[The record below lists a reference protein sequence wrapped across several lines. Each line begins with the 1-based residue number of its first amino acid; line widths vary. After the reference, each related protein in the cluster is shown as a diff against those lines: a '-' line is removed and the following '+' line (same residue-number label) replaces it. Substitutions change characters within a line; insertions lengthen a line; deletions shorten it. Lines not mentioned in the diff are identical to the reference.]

1 MREIEFRGK
10 RKDNGEW
17 VYGGYHKHI
26 KRQISP
32 IGDSLQDDDIA
43 HLIIQSGFAD
53 WNMPKPLQA
62 IEVIPE
68 TVGQFTGLHDKNGK
82 EIYEGD
88 ICIVSLSYFKIK
100 NEKATV
106 IFHNGAFQF
115 QYGCEKFFSKPH
127 DAWDEVDVIGNVHTN
142 PELLKEVSHE
152 A

>member
-1 MREIEFRGK
+1 MRKIEFRGK
-10 RKDNGEW
+10 RVDTGAW

-88 ICIVSLSYFKIK
+88 VVKVSDMKVMIRWNNKTSSFHGLFMIGSRQMD
-100 NEKATV
+100 TV
-106 IFHNGAFQF
+106 NL
-115 QYGCEKFFSKPH
+115 GCLTS
-127 DAWDEVDVIGNVHTN
+127 DDEIIGNIHDN
-142 PELLKEVSHE
+142 PDLLKEVSHE

>member
-1 MREIEFRGK
+1 MNREIKFRGK
-10 RKDNGEW
+10 RIDNGEW

-53 WNMPKPLQA
+53 WNMPKPLHG

-68 TVGQFTGLHDKNGK
+68 TVGQYTGLKDKNGK

-88 ICIVSLSYFKIK
+88 IVCDRWANFYTPIFRNGIYMAYNVKDLHLTKQEPSTQFNVIWK
-100 NEKATV
+100 N
-106 IFHNGAFQF
+106 
-115 QYGCEKFFSKPH
+115 GCE
-127 DAWDEVDVIGNVHTN
+127 VIGNIYEN
-142 PELLKEVSHE
+142 PELLNNED
-152 A
+152 